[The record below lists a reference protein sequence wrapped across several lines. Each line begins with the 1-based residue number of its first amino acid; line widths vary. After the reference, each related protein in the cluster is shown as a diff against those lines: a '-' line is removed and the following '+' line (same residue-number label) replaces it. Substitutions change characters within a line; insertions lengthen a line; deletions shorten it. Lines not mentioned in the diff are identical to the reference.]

1 MTIMKTKSDIIIK
14 VLSLGIGLAV
24 GIVLIAKVF
33 FELSYD
39 SFYKDIDRVYN
50 INTWISMQG
59 NEKDYGQVSGAVAV
73 GFMEEV
79 PGVEAGTRTTYVFN
93 GDTYLDEEG
102 NKLKATLVC
111 ADTCFF
117 KVFDRP
123 ILAGDPVKALG
134 KWGSVMVS
142 RSFAEKI
149 ADQVGN
155 DGSVTPDQVGNDGNV
170 TPDQVGNDGSVTPDQ
185 VGNDGSVTPDQVG
198 NDGSVTPDLIGGLS
212 SIIGKQLANEDMPGL
227 KMTIEGVFEDFP
239 KNGSLSYDILL
250 SMDTYGKQSTDNW
263 NGNDRYKGYVK
274 LMPGVDPN
282 TLADAIRKMQEA
294 HQPLE
299 QIEAQGTSFKYFLK
313 SFSKM
318 HTSAPEVRQQ
328 VVLLSIVAALLIL
341 ISLLNYILIVISS
354 MVKRSKEVGVRKCY
368 GAEGKHIYGMLT
380 KEALLHIVLSL
391 VLAAIIIFAGR
402 SIVENLL
409 GVPFTT
415 LLVPQSMVAIG
426 AVILFVLIISIV
438 VPAELYQ
445 RIPVYAALKNY
456 TENSRN
462 WKLGLLGVQ
471 VLINVFLVVMM
482 LVIGRQ
488 YQVVTHADTGYDYD
502 NLYYISLFDGNRQ
515 AVTRAVRALES
526 LPEVSGVA
534 TAYNLPFNG
543 SNGDNVYLPDD
554 DRELFNIADQY
565 ECSDGFYEL
574 MGIEFLEGRAPR
586 DSSEIVVDEKFVKK
600 MAEFTDW
607 SDGAVGKQV
616 FITGHDRSRDSQ
628 RSYFTISGVYKSY
641 IIGNLTGVDQR
652 PSALFYGE
660 IGSMSSW
667 MPHVLFKMADQVGHD
682 VMTGSEHNV
691 MTGSDRSSLGK
702 VKATL
707 EQALEGREINI
718 VSYEEQM
725 RAAYDDSKKMRNTMA
740 LGAVFSLLIALLGL
754 IGFIKD
760 ESLRRSKEMAVRKIN
775 GATTRNILG
784 VFSMDI
790 MKLSIAAA
798 LIACIGAFFVARR
811 WLEQFAEKVSLNPLY
826 FIGGT
831 LLVLAIVLGVVVL
844 NCLRIARA
852 NPVDSLKNE

>member
-1 MTIMKTKSDIIIK
+1 MKTKSDIGIK
-14 VLSLGIGLAV
+14 VLSLGVGLAV

-39 SFYKDIDRVYN
+39 SFYKDIDRVYT

-79 PGVEAGTRTTYVFN
+79 PGVEAGTRTTFVFN
-93 GDTYLDEEG
+93 GDTYLDEDG

-149 ADQVGN
+149 SPRASLGRN
-155 DGSVTPDQVGNDGNV
+155 DSA
-170 TPDQVGNDGSVTPDQ
+170 
-185 VGNDGSVTPDQVG
+185 
-198 NDGSVTPDLIGGLS
+198 LS
-212 SIIGKQLANEDMPGL
+212 FRAESEGRSREIPEVIGKQIYNEDMDGL
-227 KMTIEGVFEDFP
+227 KLTIEGVFEDFP
-239 KNGSLSYDILL
+239 KNGTLDYDILL

-274 LMPGVDPN
+274 LFPGVDPG
-282 TLADAIRKMQEA
+282 TLSDAIRKMQEA

-299 QIEAQGTSFKYFLK
+299 QIEAQGNTFRYFLK
-313 SFSKM
+313 PFSQM
-318 HTSAPEVRQQ
+318 HTSMPEVKSQ
-328 VVLLSIVAALLIL
+328 VILLSIVSALLIL

-354 MVKRSKEVGVRKCY
+354 LVKRSKEVGVRKCY

-380 KEALLHIVLSL
+380 KEALLHIILSL
-391 VLAAIIIFAGR
+391 GLAAVIIFAGR

-415 LLVPQSMVAIG
+415 LLVPQSIVAIG
-426 AVILFVLIISIV
+426 AVIVFVLVVSIA

-456 TENSRN
+456 SENSRG

-482 LVIGRQ
+482 LIIGRQ
-488 YQVVTHADTGYDYD
+488 YQKVTHADTGYDYD
-502 NLYYISLFDGNRQ
+502 NLYYISLFDGDRQ
-515 AVTRAVRALES
+515 AITRAVGALER

-534 TAYNLPFNG
+534 TAYNLPFQG

-565 ECSDGFYEL
+565 ECSDGFYDL

-616 FITGHDRSRDSQ
+616 FITGHDRSRDAE

-660 IGSMSSW
+660 MGSMSSW
-667 MPHVLFKMADQVGHD
+667 MPHVLFKIPGQAGNDGTRH
-682 VMTGSEHNV
+682 GRL
-691 MTGSDRSSLGK
+691 DRPSLEK
-702 VKATL
+702 VKQTL
-707 EQALEGREINI
+707 ESALEGREINI

-725 RAAYDDSKKMRNTMA
+725 RAAYDGSRKMRNTMA
-740 LGAVFSLLIALLGL
+740 VGAVFSLLIALLGL
-754 IGFIKD
+754 IGFIRD

-775 GATTRNILG
+775 GATTRDILG
-784 VFSMDI
+784 IFARDI
-790 MKLSIAAA
+790 MKLSAVMAV
-798 LIACIGAFFVARR
+798 IACIGAFFVARK
-811 WLEQFAEKVSLNPLY
+811 WLEQFAEKVSLSPLY
-826 FIGGT
+826 FIGGAV
-831 LLVLAIVLGVVVL
+831 LVLAVVLVVVVL

-852 NPVDSLKNE
+852 NPVESLKNE

>member
-1 MTIMKTKSDIIIK
+1 MKKYSDILIK

-39 SFYKDIDRVYN
+39 SFYKDIDRVYT
-50 INTWISMQG
+50 IRTWYSQHG
-59 NEKDYGQVSGAVAV
+59 DEHDYGQVSGAVAV

-93 GDTYLDEEG
+93 GDTYLDENG

-123 ILAGDPVKALG
+123 ILAGDPVKVLS
-134 KWGSVMVS
+134 KWGCVMVS
-142 RSFAEKI
+142 RSFAEKMVDEMPGQ
-149 ADQVGN
+149 AGHDVS
-155 DGSVTPDQVGNDGNV
+155 SV
-170 TPDQVGNDGSVTPDQ
+170 
-185 VGNDGSVTPDQVG
+185 
-198 NDGSVTPDLIGGLS
+198 
-212 SIIGKQLANEDMPGL
+212 IGKQIANADMDGL
-227 KMTIEGVFEDFP
+227 KLTIEGVFEDFP
-239 KNGSLSYDILL
+239 KNGSLDYDILL
-250 SMDTYGKQSTDNW
+250 SMETYGKQSTDNW
-263 NGNDRYKGYVK
+263 LGNDRYKGYVK
-274 LMPGVDPN
+274 LMPGIDPN
-282 TLADAIRKMQEA
+282 TLTEAIRKMQEA

-299 QIEAQGTSFKYFLK
+299 QIEAQGTNLKYFLK
-313 SFSKM
+313 PFSNM
-318 HTSAPEVRQQ
+318 HTSSPEVKTQ
-328 VVLLSIVAALLIL
+328 VILLSIVAALLII

-391 VLAAIIIFAGR
+391 VMAAIIIFAGR
-402 SIVENLL
+402 GIVENLL
-409 GVPFTT
+409 GVPFQT
-415 LLVPQSMVAIG
+415 LLVSQSIMAIA
-426 AVILFVLIISIV
+426 AVLLFVLVISIV

-456 TENSRN
+456 TENSRR

-482 LVIGRQ
+482 LIIGRQ
-488 YQVVTHADTGYDYD
+488 YQKVSNADTGYDYK
-502 NLYYISLFDGNRQ
+502 NLYYFDLFDGDRQ
-515 AVTRAVRALES
+515 AQVRAVETLKR

-534 TAYNLPFNG
+534 ASYNLPYMG
-543 SNGDNVYLPDD
+543 SNGDNVSLPED

-565 ECSDGFYEL
+565 DCSPDFYDL
-574 MGIEFLEGRAPR
+574 MGIQFVEGRAPR
-586 DSSEIVVDEKFVKK
+586 DSSEVVVDEKFVRK

-607 SDGAVGKQV
+607 NDGAVGKQV
-616 FITGHDRSRDSQ
+616 FITGHGENGMMDKG
-628 RSYFTISGVYKSY
+628 YFTISGVYKSY
-641 IIGNLTGVDQR
+641 LIGNLQGVDER

-667 MPHVLFKMADQVGHD
+667 MPHILFKVSPEALV
-682 VMTGSEHNV
+682 NV
-691 MTGSDRSSLGK
+691 RG
-702 VKATL
+702 
-707 EQALEGREINI
+707 ALNEALPDKEINI

-725 RAAYDDSKKMRNTMA
+725 RAAYADSKKMRNTMA

-754 IGFIKD
+754 IGFIRD

-775 GATTRNILG
+775 GATTRDILS
-784 VFSMDI
+784 VFASDI
-790 MKLSIAAA
+790 LKLSTVMAV
-798 LIACIGAFFVARR
+798 IACIGAFFVARK
-811 WLEQFAEKVSLNPLY
+811 WLEQFAEKVSLHPLY
-826 FIGGT
+826 FIGGA
-831 LLVLAIVLGVVVL
+831 LLVLTIVLGVVVL

-852 NPVDSLKNE
+852 NPVESLKAE

>member
-1 MTIMKTKSDIIIK
+1 MRRQSDILIK
-14 VLSLGIGLAV
+14 ILSLGVGLAV

-59 NEKDYGQVSGAVAV
+59 EEKDYGQVSGAVGV

-79 PGVEAGTRTTYVFN
+79 PGVEVGTRTTFVFN
-93 GDTYLDEEG
+93 GDTYMDEDG
-102 NKLKATLVC
+102 NKLKGTLVC

-117 KVFDRP
+117 QVFDRP

-149 ADQVGN
+149 LRSAQDDISTV
-155 DGSVTPDQVGNDGNV
+155 
-170 TPDQVGNDGSVTPDQ
+170 
-185 VGNDGSVTPDQVG
+185 
-198 NDGSVTPDLIGGLS
+198 
-212 SIIGKQLANEDMPGL
+212 IGKQIYNEDMADL
-227 KMTIEGVFEDFP
+227 KLTIEGVFEDFP
-239 KNGSLSYDILL
+239 KNGTLDYDILL

-263 NGNDRYKGYVK
+263 LGNDRYKGYVK
-274 LMPGVDPN
+274 QMPGVDPA
-282 TLADAIRKMQEA
+282 TLTDAIRKMQEA

-299 QIEAQGTSFKYFLK
+299 QIEAQGTSLRYFLK
-313 SFSKM
+313 PFSKM
-318 HTSAPEVRQQ
+318 HTSDPEVKSQ
-328 VVLLSIVAALLIL
+328 VILLSIVAALLIL

-380 KEALLHIVLSL
+380 KEALLHILLSL
-391 VLAAIIIFAGR
+391 ALAVIIIFAGR
-402 SIVENLL
+402 NIVENLL

-415 LLVPQSMVAIG
+415 LLVPQSILAIT
-426 AVILFVLIISIV
+426 AVLVFVLVISIV

-482 LVIGRQ
+482 LIIGRQ
-488 YQVVTHADTGYDYD
+488 YQKVSHADTGYDYD
-502 NLYYISLFDGNRQ
+502 NLYYISIFDGDRQ
-515 AVTRAVRALES
+515 AITRAVRALES
-526 LPEVSGVA
+526 LPEVTGVA
-534 TAYNLPFNG
+534 TAYNLPYNG

-565 ECSDGFYEL
+565 ECSNGFYDL

-600 MAEFTDW
+600 MAEFADW

-616 FITGHDRSRDSQ
+616 FITGHDRSRNSE

-641 IIGNLTGVDQR
+641 IIGNLTGVDER

-667 MPHVLFKMADQVGHD
+667 MPHVLFKL
-682 VMTGSEHNV
+682 
-691 MTGSDRSSLGK
+691 SDSSTSLGMAK
-702 VKATL
+702 
-707 EQALEGREINI
+707 EALESALESREINI
-718 VSYEEQM
+718 FSYEEQM
-725 RAAYDDSKKMRNTMA
+725 RALYDDSKKMRDTMA
-740 LGAVFSLLIALLGL
+740 LGSVFSLLIALLGL

-775 GATTRNILG
+775 GATTQDILG
-784 VFSMDI
+784 IFAMDI
-790 MKLSIAAA
+790 MKLSAVMAV
-798 LIACIGAFFVARR
+798 IACVGAFFVARR
-811 WLEQFAEKVSLNPLY
+811 WLEQFAEKVPLNPLY
-826 FIGGT
+826 FIGGAV
-831 LLVLAIVLGVVVL
+831 LVLLIVLGVVVL
-844 NCLRIARA
+844 NCLRIASA
-852 NPVDSLKNE
+852 NPVESLKNE

>member
-1 MTIMKTKSDIIIK
+1 MIK
-14 VLSLGIGLAV
+14 ILSLGMGLAV

-39 SFYKDIDRVYN
+39 SFYKDIDRVYT
-50 INTWISMQG
+50 INTWISMLG
-59 NEKDYGQVSGAVAV
+59 DEKDFAQVSGAVAV

-79 PGVEAGTRTTYVFN
+79 PGVEVGTRTTFVFN
-93 GDTYLDEEG
+93 GDTYLDEDG
-102 NKLKATLVC
+102 NKLKGTLVC

-117 KVFDRP
+117 QVFDRP

-149 ADQVGN
+149 LRSAQDDNGVILSETKN
-155 DGSVTPDQVGNDGNV
+155 LSDV
-170 TPDQVGNDGSVTPDQ
+170 
-185 VGNDGSVTPDQVG
+185 
-198 NDGSVTPDLIGGLS
+198 IGYM
-212 SIIGKQLANEDMPGL
+212 IANEDMPDL
-227 KMTIEGVFEDFP
+227 KLTIEGVFEDFP
-239 KNGSLSYDILL
+239 KNGTLDYDILL

-263 NGNDRYKGYVK
+263 LGNDRYKGYVK
-274 LMPGVDPN
+274 LMPGVDPA
-282 TLADAIRKMQEA
+282 TLTDAIRKMQEA

-299 QIEAQGTSFKYFLK
+299 QIEAQGTSLRYFLK
-313 SFSKM
+313 PFSKM
-318 HTSAPEVRQQ
+318 HTSDPEVKSQ
-328 VVLLSIVAALLIL
+328 VILLSIVAALLIL

-380 KEALLHIVLSL
+380 KEASLHIFLSL
-391 VLAAIIIFAGR
+391 ALAAIIIFAGR

-409 GVPFTT
+409 GVPFTAM
-415 LLVPQSMVAIG
+415 LVPQSIVAIV
-426 AVILFVLIISIV
+426 AVLVFVLIISIV

-462 WKLGLLGVQ
+462 WKLGLLGIQ

-482 LVIGRQ
+482 LIIGRQ
-488 YQVVTHADTGYDYD
+488 YQKVSHADTGYDYD
-502 NLYYISLFDGNRQ
+502 NLYYISIFDGDRQ
-515 AVTRAVRALES
+515 AITRAVRTLES

-534 TAYNLPFNG
+534 SAYNLPFIG

-565 ECSDGFYEL
+565 ECSDDFYDL

-600 MAEFTDW
+600 MSEFADW

-616 FITGHDRSRDSQ
+616 YITGHDRSRDSQ

-641 IIGNLTGVDQR
+641 LIGNLAPDQR

-667 MPHVLFKMADQVGHD
+667 MPHVLFKLRDPS
-682 VMTGSEHNV
+682 T
-691 MTGSDRSSLGK
+691 SLGMAK
-702 VKATL
+702 ESL
-707 EQALEGREINI
+707 ESALEDREINI
-718 VSYEEQM
+718 FSYEEQM
-725 RAAYDDSKKMRNTMA
+725 RALYDDSKKMRNTMA

-775 GATTRNILG
+775 GATTQDILG
-784 VFSMDI
+784 IFAMDI
-790 MKLSIAAA
+790 MKLSAVMAV
-798 LIACIGAFFVARR
+798 IACVGAFFVARR
-811 WLEQFAEKVSLNPLY
+811 WLEQFAEKVSLNPMY
-826 FIGGT
+826 FIGGAV
-831 LLVLAIVLGVVVL
+831 LVLLIVLGVVVL
-844 NCLRIARA
+844 NCLRIASA
-852 NPVDSLKNE
+852 NPVESLKNE

>member
-1 MTIMKTKSDIIIK
+1 MTKNDILIK

-39 SFYKDIDRVYN
+39 SFYKDIDQVYT
-50 INTWISMQG
+50 INTWYSHQG
-59 NEKDYGQVSGAVAV
+59 EEKDFGQVSGAVAV

-79 PGVEAGTRTTYVFN
+79 PGVEVGTRTTFVFN
-93 GDTYLDEEG
+93 GDTYLDEDG

-123 ILAGDPVKALG
+123 ILVGDPVKVLS

-142 RSFAEKI
+142 RSFAEKLVDSS
-149 ADQVGN
+149 ASPQN
-155 DGSVTPDQVGNDGNV
+155 DNV
-170 TPDQVGNDGSVTPDQ
+170 ILSGAKD
-185 VGNDGSVTPDQVG
+185 
-198 NDGSVTPDLIGGLS
+198 LS
-212 SIIGKQLANEDMPGL
+212 SVIGKQVYNEDMEGL
-227 KMTIEGVFEDFP
+227 KLSIEGVFEDFP
-239 KNGSLSYDILL
+239 KNGSLDYDILL

-263 NGNDRYKGYVK
+263 LGNDRYKGYVK
-274 LMPGVDPN
+274 LMPSVDPN
-282 TLADAIRKMQEA
+282 TLTDAIRKMQEA

-299 QIEAQGTSFKYFLK
+299 RIEAQGTSLKYFLK
-313 SFSKM
+313 PFSKM
-318 HTSAPEVRQQ
+318 HTSDPEVKSQ
-328 VVLLSIVAALLIL
+328 VILLSIVAALLIL

-380 KEALLHIVLSL
+380 KEASIHILLSL
-391 VLAAIIIFAGR
+391 ALAAIIIFAGR

-409 GVPFTT
+409 GVPFQT
-415 LLVPQSMVAIG
+415 LLVPQSMMAII
-426 AVILFVLIISIV
+426 AVLVFVLVISIV

-482 LVIGRQ
+482 LIIGRQ
-488 YQVVTHADTGYDYD
+488 YQKVSNADTGYNYD
-502 NLYYISLFDGNRQ
+502 NLYFISLFDGDRQ
-515 AVTRAVRALES
+515 AITRAVRTLES

-565 ECSDGFYEL
+565 ECSDGFYDL

-616 FITGHDRSRDSQ
+616 FITGHDRSSDTER
-628 RSYFTISGVYKSY
+628 RYFTISGVYKSY
-641 IIGNLTGVDQR
+641 LIGNLTGVDPR

-667 MPHVLFKMADQVGHD
+667 MPHVLFKLDASANGLS
-682 VMTGSEHNV
+682 MTKE
-691 MTGSDRSSLGK
+691 
-702 VKATL
+702 AL

-718 VSYEEQM
+718 VSYEEEM
-725 RAAYDDSKKMRNTMA
+725 RAAYSDSKKMRDTMA
-740 LGAVFSLLIALLGL
+740 IGAVFSLLIALLGL
-754 IGFIKD
+754 IGFIRD

-775 GATTRNILG
+775 GATTRDILG
-784 VFSMDI
+784 TFAKDI
-790 MKLSIAAA
+790 MKLSVVMAV
-798 LIACIGAFFVARR
+798 IACVAAFFVAHK

-826 FIGGT
+826 FIGGAVLV
-831 LLVLAIVLGVVVL
+831 LLVVLGVVVL

-852 NPVDSLKNE
+852 NPVESLKNE

>member
-1 MTIMKTKSDIIIK
+1 MWDIKNSMRTKSDIIIK

-39 SFYKDIDRVYN
+39 SFYKDIDRVYT

-59 NEKDYGQVSGAVAV
+59 EEKDYGQVSGAVAV

-79 PGVEAGTRTTYVFN
+79 PGVEAGTRTTFVFN
-93 GDTYLDEEG
+93 GDTYLDEDG

-142 RSFAEKI
+142 RSFAEKMTDSSV
-149 ADQVGN
+149 APLPQN
-155 DGSVTPDQVGNDGNV
+155 DNPVILSEAKD
-170 TPDQVGNDGSVTPDQ
+170 
-185 VGNDGSVTPDQVG
+185 
-198 NDGSVTPDLIGGLS
+198 LS
-212 SIIGKQLANEDMPGL
+212 SVIGKQIYNEDMSGL

-239 KNGSLSYDILL
+239 KNGSLDYDILL
-250 SMDTYGKQSTDNW
+250 SMNTYGKQSTDNW
-263 NGNDRYKGYVK
+263 IGNDRYKAYVK

-299 QIEAQGTSFKYFLK
+299 QIEAQGTSLRYFLK
-313 SFSKM
+313 PFSKL

-328 VVLLSIVAALLIL
+328 VILLSIVAALLIL

-380 KEALLHIVLSL
+380 KEASVHILLSL
-391 VLAAIIIFAGR
+391 ALAAVIIFAGR
-402 SIVENLL
+402 GIVENLL

-415 LLVPQSMVAIG
+415 LLVPQSIGAIG

-482 LVIGRQ
+482 LIIGRQ
-488 YQVVTHADTGYDYD
+488 YQKLSHADTGYDYD
-502 NLYYISLFDGNRQ
+502 NLYYISLFDGDQQ
-515 AVTRAVRALES
+515 AVTRALRALES

-534 TAYNLPFNG
+534 AAYNLPFEG

-565 ECSDGFYEL
+565 ECSDGFYDL

-586 DSSEIVVDEKFVKK
+586 DSSEIVVDEKFVTK

-616 FITGHDRSRDSQ
+616 FITGHGKNGMMDKG
-628 RSYFTISGVYKSY
+628 YFTISGVYKSY
-641 IIGNLTGVDQR
+641 LIGNLQGVDER

-667 MPHVLFKMADQVGHD
+667 MPHVLFKVQPA
-682 VMTGSEHNV
+682 
-691 MTGSDRSSLGK
+691 SLVK
-702 VKATL
+702 VKEAL
-707 EQALEGREINI
+707 EKALEGRGINI
-718 VSYEEQM
+718 ISYEEQM

-775 GATTRNILG
+775 GATTRDILG

-798 LIACIGAFFVARR
+798 ILACIGAFFVARR

-826 FIGGT
+826 FIGGA

-852 NPVDSLKNE
+852 NPVESLKNE

>member
-1 MTIMKTKSDIIIK
+1 MRRNSDILIK

-39 SFYKDIDRVYN
+39 SFYKDIDRVYT
-50 INTWISMQG
+50 INTWISQQG
-59 NEKDYGQVSGAVAV
+59 DEKDYGQVSGAVAV

-79 PGVEAGTRTTYVFN
+79 PGVEAGTRTTFVFN
-93 GDTYLDEEG
+93 GDTYLDEDG
-102 NKLKATLVC
+102 NKLQATLVC

-117 KVFDRP
+117 RVFDRP
-123 ILAGDPVKALG
+123 ILAGDPVAVLG

-142 RSFAEKI
+142 RTFAEKM
-149 ADQVGN
+149 
-155 DGSVTPDQVGNDGNV
+155 
-170 TPDQVGNDGSVTPDQ
+170 
-185 VGNDGSVTPDQVG
+185 
-198 NDGSVTPDLIGGLS
+198 GGTQEC
-212 SIIGKQLANEDMPGL
+212 IGKQIANADMDGL
-227 KMTIEGVFEDFP
+227 KLTIEGVFENFP
-239 KNGSLSYDILL
+239 KNGTLDYDILL

-274 LMPGVDPN
+274 LMPGVDPA
-282 TLADAIRKMQEA
+282 TLTDAIRKMQEA
-294 HQPLE
+294 HQPLA
-299 QIEAQGTSFKYFLK
+299 QLEANGMQFKYFLK
-313 SFSKM
+313 PFSTM

-328 VVLLSIVAALLIL
+328 VILLSIVAALLIL

-368 GAEGKHIYGMLT
+368 GAEGRHIYGMLS
-380 KEALLHIVLSL
+380 KEALLHIILSL
-391 VLAAIIIFAGR
+391 ALAAVIIFAGR
-402 SIVENLL
+402 GIVENLL
-409 GVPFTT
+409 GVPFQT
-415 LLVPQSMVAIG
+415 LLVPQSMMAII
-426 AVILFVLIISIV
+426 AVLVFVLVISIV

-456 TENSRN
+456 TENSRA
-462 WKLGLLGVQ
+462 WKLGLLGIQ

-488 YQVVTHADTGYDYD
+488 YQRVSHADTGYDYE
-502 NLYYISLFDGNRQ
+502 NLFYFDMYDGDRQ
-515 AVTRAVRALES
+515 ALSRAVQTLQR
-526 LPEVSGVA
+526 LPEVAGVA
-534 TAYNLPFNG
+534 ASYNLPFQG

-565 ECSDGFYEL
+565 ECSPEFYGL

-586 DSSEIVVDEKFVKK
+586 DSSEIVVDEKFVAK

-616 FITGHDRSRDSQ
+616 YVTGHDRDRMAGNAN
-628 RSYFTISGVYKSY
+628 FTISGVYKSY
-641 IIGNLTGVDQR
+641 LIGNLTGVDQR

-667 MPHVLFKMADQVGHD
+667 MPHVLFKMQPE
-682 VMTGSEHNV
+682 SRE
-691 MTGSDRSSLGK
+691 K
-702 VKATL
+702 VETAL

-725 RAAYDDSKKMRNTMA
+725 RAAYDGSRKMRNTMVI
-740 LGAVFSLLIALLGL
+740 GAVFSLLIALLGL
-754 IGFIKD
+754 LGFIKD

-775 GATTRNILG
+775 GATTRDILG
-784 VFSMDI
+784 AFSMDI
-790 MKLSIAAA
+790 MKLSVAASF
-798 LIACIGAFFVARR
+798 IACIAAFFVAHK

-826 FIGGT
+826 FIGGAA
-831 LLVLAIVLGVVVL
+831 LVLLIVLGVVVL

-852 NPVDSLKNE
+852 NPVESLKNE

>member
-1 MTIMKTKSDIIIK
+1 MRRNSDLLIK
-14 VLSLGIGLAV
+14 VLSLGVGLSV

-39 SFYKDIDRVYN
+39 SFYKDIDRVYS
-50 INTWISMQG
+50 IRTWISQNG
-59 NEKDYGQVSGAVAV
+59 DEKDYGQVSGAVSV
-73 GFMEEV
+73 GFMNEV
-79 PGVEAGTRTTYVFN
+79 PGVETGPRTTFVFN
-93 GDTYLDEEG
+93 GDTYLDEDG

-134 KWGSVMVS
+134 KWGSGMVS
-142 RSFAEKI
+142 RSFAEKM
-149 ADQVGN
+149 AGD
-155 DGSVTPDQVGNDGNV
+155 
-170 TPDQVGNDGSVTPDQ
+170 
-185 VGNDGSVTPDQVG
+185 
-198 NDGSVTPDLIGGLS
+198 LS
-212 SIIGKQLANEDMPGL
+212 SVIGKQIYNEDMAGL
-227 KMTIEGVFEDFP
+227 KLTIEGVFEDFP
-239 KNGSLSYDILL
+239 KNGSIDYDILL
-250 SMDTYGKQSTDNW
+250 SMETYGKQSTDNW
-263 NGNDRYKGYVK
+263 LGNDRYKGYVK
-274 LMPGVDPN
+274 LMPGVDPS
-282 TLADAIRKMQEA
+282 TLKDAIRKMQEA

-299 QIEAQGTSFKYFLK
+299 QIEANGTSLRYFL
-313 SFSKM
+313 SPFSKI
-318 HTSAPEVRQQ
+318 HTSQPGVKSQII
-328 VVLLSIVAALLIL
+328 LLSIVAALLII

-391 VLAAIIIFAGR
+391 ALAAIIIFAGR
-402 SIVENLL
+402 SIVENLI

-415 LLVPQSMVAIG
+415 LLVPQSLVAIG

-462 WKLGLLGVQ
+462 WKLSLLGVQ
-471 VLINVFLVVMM
+471 VLVNVFLVVMM
-482 LVIGRQ
+482 LIIGRQ
-488 YQVVTHADTGYDYD
+488 YQKVLHADTGYDYD
-502 NLYYISLFDGNRQ
+502 NLCYVSPFDGDRQ
-515 AVTRAVRALES
+515 AVTRAVSALEG

-534 TAYNLPFNG
+534 TAYNLPFQG

-554 DRELFNIADQY
+554 NRELFNIADQY
-565 ECSDGFYEL
+565 ECSDGFYDL

-586 DSSEIVVDEKFVKK
+586 DSSEIVVDEKFVAK

-616 FITGHDRSRDSQ
+616 FITGHDRSRDAEQ
-628 RSYFTISGVYKSY
+628 SYFTIAGVYKSY
-641 IIGNLTGVDQR
+641 IIGNLTGVDPR

-667 MPHVLFKMADQVGHD
+667 MPHVLFKVQPA
-682 VMTGSEHNV
+682 SL
-691 MTGSDRSSLGK
+691 DR
-702 VKATL
+702 VKEAL
-707 EQALEGREINI
+707 EKALEGREINI
-718 VSYEEQM
+718 ISYEEQM
-725 RAAYDDSKKMRNTMA
+725 RAAYDDSRKMRNTMA
-740 LGAVFSLLIALLGL
+740 IGSVFSLLIALLGL

-775 GATTRNILG
+775 GATTRDILG
-784 VFSMDI
+784 VFAMDI

-798 LIACIGAFFVARR
+798 LIACIGAFFVASR

-826 FIGGT
+826 FIGGA

-852 NPVDSLKNE
+852 NPVESLKNE

>member
-1 MTIMKTKSDIIIK
+1 MAQNAAIVPCCGTLTAPNDYPLNKVRTKNDIFIK

-39 SFYKDIDRVYN
+39 SFYKDIDRVYT

-79 PGVEAGTRTTYVFN
+79 PGVEVGTRTTFVFN
-93 GDTYLDEEG
+93 GDTYLDEDG

-123 ILAGDPVKALG
+123 ILAGDPVKILG
-134 KWGSVMVS
+134 RWGGVMVS

-149 ADQVGN
+149 LRSAQDDISTV
-155 DGSVTPDQVGNDGNV
+155 
-170 TPDQVGNDGSVTPDQ
+170 
-185 VGNDGSVTPDQVG
+185 
-198 NDGSVTPDLIGGLS
+198 IGRQ
-212 SIIGKQLANEDMPGL
+212 IYNEDMAGL
-227 KMTIEGVFEDFP
+227 KLPIEGVFEDFP
-239 KNGSLSYDILL
+239 KNGSLDYDILL
-250 SMDTYGKQSTDNW
+250 AIETYGKQSTDNW

-274 LMPGVDPN
+274 LLPGVDPN
-282 TLADAIRKMQEA
+282 TLADGIRKMQEA

-299 QIEAQGTSFKYFLK
+299 MIEAQGNTFRYFLK
-313 SFSKM
+313 PFSKL
-318 HTSAPEVRQQ
+318 HTSAPEVHQT
-328 VVLLSIVAALLIL
+328 VILLSIVAALLIL

-354 MVKRSKEVGVRKCY
+354 LVKRSKEVGVRKCY

-380 KEALLHIVLSL
+380 KEALLHILLSL
-391 VLAAIIIFAGR
+391 VLAGAIIFAGR

-409 GVPFTT
+409 GVPFQT
-415 LLVPQSMVAIG
+415 LLVPQSIVAIV
-426 AVILFVLIISIV
+426 AVILFVLVISIV

-462 WKLGLLGVQ
+462 WKLGLLGFQ

-482 LVIGRQ
+482 LIIGRQ
-488 YQVVTHADTGYDYD
+488 YQKVSHADTGYDYK
-502 NLYYISLFDGNRQ
+502 NLYYFDMFDGDRQ
-515 AVTRAVRALES
+515 ALTRAHQTLKS
-526 LPEVSGVA
+526 LPEVSAVA
-534 TAYNLPFNG
+534 AAYNLPFQG
-543 SNGDNVYLPDD
+543 SSGDNVYLPDD

-565 ECSDGFYEL
+565 ECSSDFYDL
-574 MGIEFLEGRAPR
+574 MGIQFLEGRAPK
-586 DSSEIVVDEKFVKK
+586 DSSEVVVDEKFVAK

-616 FITGHDRSRDSQ
+616 FITGHDRSRDSG

-641 IIGNLTGVDQR
+641 LIGNLTGVDPR

-667 MPHVLFKMADQVGHD
+667 MPHTFFKVHPEA
-682 VMTGSEHNV
+682 
-691 MTGSDRSSLGK
+691 LPK
-702 VKATL
+702 VRQAL
-707 EQALEGREINI
+707 EQALEGHEINI

-775 GATTRNILG
+775 GATTRDILG
-784 VFSMDI
+784 VFATDI
-790 MKLSIAAA
+790 MKLSAVMAV
-798 LIACIGAFFVARR
+798 IACVAAYFVAHK

-826 FIGGT
+826 FIGGAV
-831 LLVLAIVLGVVVL
+831 LVLLIVLGVVLL

-852 NPVDSLKNE
+852 NPVESLKNE

>member
-1 MTIMKTKSDIIIK
+1 MKTKSDIWIK
-14 VLSLGIGLAV
+14 VLSLGVGLAV

-39 SFYKDIDRVYN
+39 SFYKDIDRVYT
-50 INTWISMQG
+50 INTWYSLQG
-59 NEKDYGQVSGAVAV
+59 GEEKDYGQVSGAVAV
-73 GFMEEV
+73 GFMDEV

-102 NKLKATLVC
+102 NKLSGTLVC

-142 RSFAEKI
+142 RSFAEK
-149 ADQVGN
+149 
-155 DGSVTPDQVGNDGNV
+155 
-170 TPDQVGNDGSVTPDQ
+170 
-185 VGNDGSVTPDQVG
+185 
-198 NDGSVTPDLIGGLS
+198 LGGVQEC
-212 SIIGKQLANEDMPGL
+212 IGKQICNADMDGL
-227 KMTIEGVFEDFP
+227 KLTIEGVFEDFP
-239 KNGSLSYDILL
+239 KNGSLDYDILL
-250 SMDTYGKQSTDNW
+250 SMDTYGKNSTDNW
-263 NGNDRYKGYVK
+263 LGNDRYKGYVK

-282 TLADAIRKMQEA
+282 TLTDAIRKMQET

-299 QIEAQGTSFKYFLK
+299 RIEAQGTSLRYFLK
-313 SFSKM
+313 PFSTL
-318 HTSAPEVRQQ
+318 HTSDPDVKSQ
-328 VVLLSIVAALLIL
+328 VILLSIVAALLIL

-391 VLAAIIIFAGR
+391 ALAAAIIFAGR

-409 GVPFTT
+409 GVPFQT
-415 LLVPQSMVAIG
+415 LLVPQSIMAIV
-426 AVILFVLIISIV
+426 AVILLVLVISIV

-445 RIPVYAALKNY
+445 RVPVYAALKNY

-482 LVIGRQ
+482 LIIGRQ
-488 YQVVTHADTGYDYD
+488 YQKVSNADTGYDYK
-502 NLYYISLFDGNRQ
+502 NLYYFDMFDGDRQ
-515 AVTRAVRALES
+515 ALTRAHQTLKS
-526 LPEVSGVA
+526 LPEVTGVA
-534 TAYNLPFNG
+534 ASYNLPFEG
-543 SNGDNVYLPDD
+543 SNGDNVYLPND

-565 ECSDGFYEL
+565 ECSPDFYDL
-574 MGIEFLEGRAPR
+574 MGIQFLEGRAPR

-616 FITGHDRSRDSQ
+616 FITGHDRSDDTGR
-628 RSYFTISGVYKSY
+628 RYFTISGVYKSY
-641 IIGNLTGVDQR
+641 LIGNLTGVDPR

-667 MPHVLFKMADQVGHD
+667 MPHTFFKVRPEA
-682 VMTGSEHNV
+682 
-691 MTGSDRSSLGK
+691 LPK
-702 VKATL
+702 VRQAL
-707 EQALEGREINI
+707 EKALEGREINI
-718 VSYEEQM
+718 LSYEEQM
-725 RAAYDDSKKMRNTMA
+725 RAAYADSKKMRNTMA
-740 LGAVFSLLIALLGL
+740 IGAVFSLLIALLGL
-754 IGFIKD
+754 IGFIRD

-775 GATTRNILG
+775 GATTRDILG
-784 VFSMDI
+784 VFSSDI
-790 MKLSIAAA
+790 LKLSGVMAV
-798 LIACIGAFFVARR
+798 IACIAAFFVARK

-826 FIGGT
+826 FIGGAA
-831 LLVLAIVLGVVVL
+831 LVLLIVLGVVVL

-852 NPVDSLKNE
+852 NPVESLKNE